1 MADASVLDTSALLAL
16 RSDEAGAERVEAILR
31 LGRRG
36 KARNFASF
44 MTRMELLYRVTATES
59 EEAARDALRLIDA
72 AGVSW
77 VSCDHDVLEIAARFK
92 ARGGLSVADAWIAA
106 TAAVKHAV
114 LVHKDPQF
122 SALQEIDQ
130 ERLPS

>member
-1 MADASVLDTSALLAL
+1 MAEAYVLDTSALLAL
-16 RSDEAGAERVEAILR
+16 RSDEPGAARVEEILR

-44 MTRMELLYRVTATES
+44 MTRMELLYRVSATES
-59 EEAARDALRLIDA
+59 EESARTALRLIDA

-77 VSCDHDVLEIAARFK
+77 VSCDPEILELAARFK

-106 TAAVKHAV
+106 TAATKRAV
-114 LVHKDPQF
+114 LVHKDPEF
-122 SALQEIDQ
+122 SAVREIEQ